1 MFILLAKQLSF
12 LKKQVN
18 LKKKKT
24 FTYLISSVTILTVLV
39 ILFEYFF
46 DWNFIFNTIRCLL
59 AIILGILIFGLTYS
73 ISYEKS
79 KKEPFKIVTIIKTF
93 YISLSHNQR
102 VNLSI
107 LLVGITVI
115 ITMLL
120 TLSPAPIKTL
130 VMSILIAFWIG
141 LILFITPTYN
151 EIINNKEGLVDNR
164 DLQFNIKE
172 NKDKE
177 KIKENDRRKNN

>member
-1 MFILLAKQLSF
+1 MFILLAKQISF
-12 LKKQVN
+12 LKRQIN

-24 FTYLISSVTILTVLV
+24 FTYLISSVSILSILN

-46 DWNFIFNTIRCLL
+46 DWNFVFNTIRCLL
-59 AIILGILIFGLTYS
+59 AIISGILIFGLTYS
-73 ISYEKS
+73 ICYEKS
-79 KKEPFKIVTIIKTF
+79 KKEPFKIVNTIKTF

-107 LLVGITVI
+107 LLIGITI
-115 ITMLL
+115 IIAMLL
-120 TLSPAPIKTL
+120 NLSPAPIKTL
-130 VMSILIAFWIG
+130 VMSILIAFWIS

-172 NKDKE
+172 NTKDKE
-177 KIKENDRRKNN
+177 KTNDNRKSN

>member
-1 MFILLAKQLSF
+1 MFISLAKQLSF

-24 FTYLISSVTILTVLV
+24 FTYLISSVIILTVLV

-93 YISLSHNQR
+93 YISLSHKE
-102 VNLSI
+102 
-107 LLVGITVI
+107 LL
-115 ITMLL
+115 
-120 TLSPAPIKTL
+120 P
-130 VMSILIAFWIG
+130 
-141 LILFITPTYN
+141 
-151 EIINNKEGLVDNR
+151 
-164 DLQFNIKE
+164 
-172 NKDKE
+172 
-177 KIKENDRRKNN
+177 

>member
-24 FTYLISSVTILTVLV
+24 FTYLISSVIILTVLV

-130 VMSILIAFWIG
+130 VMSILIAFWID